1 MIFNDFV
8 LLADKIYYFLIF
20 HCNIFSPRHN
30 IFVANISFSSSFFKQ
45 TFLSGIKKQDGY
57 VGIVGVAQNLKGR
70 DLAWSWFLSNWELIR
85 TYYDI
90 IVSDISMPG
99 VSSAIS
105 VIIKVSCKVC
115 CTCSDQSCLFNPFLS
130 FRNRI

>member
-1 MIFNDFV
+1 
-8 LLADKIYYFLIF
+8 
-20 HCNIFSPRHN
+20 
-30 IFVANISFSSSFFKQ
+30 
-45 TFLSGIKKQDGY
+45 

-85 TYYDI
+85 IYYDI

-105 VIIKVSCKVC
+105 VIIKVSSKSAVLV
-115 CTCSDQSCLFNPFLS
+115 QIHGVYLALSCPLEDEYDPSNFNIFYLK
-130 FRNRI
+130 I